1 VPHGLFVTF
10 EGIEGTGKS
19 TQVALCAERLRRRGL
34 RPLVTRE
41 PGGTPLGESLRALLL
56 ARRDSGSDPLVE
68 TLLMVADRAEH
79 VRTVIRP
86 ALGEGRIVLC
96 DRHADATVAYQGGGS
111 GVDLAKIVEW
121 NRLATGSLVPDLT
134 VLLDLSP
141 AHARERLEARA
152 KTLDRFESEPIAFFE
167 RARKTYLDLA
177 RQEPGRWIVLPAESP
192 SEDLSERIEAEILR
206 RLPRQAPTGA
216 GFPKT

>member
-19 TQVALCAERLRRRGL
+19 TQVALCAERLRARGL
-34 RPLVTRE
+34 EIVVTRE

-56 ARRDSGSDPLVE
+56 ARRAGASDPVVE

-79 VRTVIRP
+79 VRAVIRP
-86 ALGEGRIVLC
+86 ALAAGRVVLC

-111 GVDLAKIVEW
+111 GVDRTRISEL
-121 NRLATGSLVPDLT
+121 NRLATGRLAPDLT
-134 VLLDLSP
+134 VLLDLAP
-141 AHARERLEARA
+141 AHALERLRARA
-152 KTLDRFESEPIAFFE
+152 ALDRFESEPVAFFE
-167 RARKTYLDLA
+167 RVRETYLDLA
-177 RQEPGRWIVLPAESP
+177 RAEPERWLVLAAESP
-192 SEDLSERIEAEILR
+192 SAELADTIEAEILR
-206 RLPRQAPTGA
+206 RASRQTATGA

>member
-19 TQVALCAERLRRRGL
+19 TQLALAAERLRARGL
-34 RPLVTRE
+34 SSLVTRE

-56 ARRDSGSDPLVE
+56 SRREGGSDPLVE

-86 ALGEGRIVLC
+86 ALAEGRIVLC
-96 DRHADATVAYQGGGS
+96 DRHADATAAYQGGGS
-111 GVDLAKIVEW
+111 GIDLARIAEW
-121 NRLATGSLVPDLT
+121 NRLATGSLAPDLT
-134 VLLDLSP
+134 VLLDLAP
-141 AHARERLEARA
+141 AHALERLAARS
-152 KTLDRFESEPIAFFE
+152 KSLDRFESEPVAFFE
-167 RARKTYLDLA
+167 RVRKTYLDLA
-177 RQEPGRWIVLPAESP
+177 RAEPGRWLVLPAESP
-192 SEDLSERIEAEILR
+192 SEVLAGRIEAEILQ
-206 RLPRQAPTGA
+206 RLARQAPAGA